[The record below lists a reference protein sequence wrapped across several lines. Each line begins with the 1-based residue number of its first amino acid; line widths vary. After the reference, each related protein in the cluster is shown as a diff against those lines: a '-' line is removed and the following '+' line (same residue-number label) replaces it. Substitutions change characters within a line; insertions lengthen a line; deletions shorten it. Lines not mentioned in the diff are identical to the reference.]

1 MSTMESDRGDML
13 PVLVEQEHAAL
24 NFFMEQVIKEIV
36 CVQAEREEAYR
47 RAMEPQPREESDE

>member
-1 MSTMESDRGDML
+1 MESVRGDML

-36 CVQAEREEAYR
+36 CVQAEREAAYR
-47 RAMEPQPREESDE
+47 RAMEPQPKEESDE

>member
-1 MSTMESDRGDML
+1 MESDRGDML

-47 RAMEPQPREESDE
+47 RAMEPQPKEESDE